1 VQWFRALSESD
12 VYLRCY
18 GERTGTV
25 DVVNGARPH
34 CEPPV
39 ARLKIDPDLIL
50 LIGANE
56 ERQIEE
62 QPAEAA

>member
-1 VQWFRALSESD
+1 
-12 VYLRCY
+12 
-18 GERTGTV
+18 V

-34 CEPPV
+34 CEPSV